1 MNEKSLALL
10 VVTTHWTSTATY
22 IYIEQC

>member
-10 VVTTHWTSTATY
+10 VVTMHWTSTATY